1 MISRTGPETERLTI
15 LRAATRPSWETMT
28 SVSAGHIILT
38 PTQPVDFST
47 AVSTCVLE
55 TCGDRL
61 AILRRD
67 PVLVIKLGGHHYG
80 NMNNHVP
87 DVSTRNLYP
96 GGSDLSHLSILKF
109 FYVTCQTLCLRAG
122 SWRRSTTEDP
132 FLKHLTSQLKDTQ
145 HFHQTSFVLFILFS
159 L

>member
-1 MISRTGPETERLTI
+1 
-15 LRAATRPSWETMT
+15 MT

-122 SWRRSTTEDP
+122 SWRRSTKEDP
-132 FLKHLTSQLKDTQ
+132 FFEAFDVTVEGHSTLSSDKFCSLYPFFTL
-145 HFHQTSFVLFILFS
+145 SFCSF
-159 L
+159 